1 MGAAQELN
9 ISLWE
14 ILSDQTS
21 VNTLA
26 GRSAKG
32 VNSFAEIIQRW
43 QEQAENL
50 TAAEIVKGIMEES
63 GYIEDLKKQGT
74 DEAENRLENV
84 SELYNAVLQ
93 FQEENEDT
101 SLGGFLANASLASD
115 LDDLKDGQKSV
126 SLMTLH
132 SAKGLEF
139 PVVFLVG
146 LEQGLFPNYRSMD
159 DPASLEEERRLCYVG
174 ITRAQEQLFLSHAR
188 ERRLYG
194 NREPAV
200 RSQFLEEL
208 PKELV
213 SSTLVKVKR
222 SKVEG
227 LENNLQSSTQTNRQT
242 SKRSTQQSHE
252 WKVGELLIHDTFGTG
267 EVTHVF
273 GSGNKISIAVK
284 FPGIGQKILDPT
296 RATLQRVQ

>member
-1 MGAAQELN
+1 MKAAQELGV
-9 ISLWE
+9 SLWE

-32 VNSFAEIIQRW
+32 VNSFAELIGRW
-43 QEQAENL
+43 QEQVENL
-50 TAAEIVKGIMEES
+50 SAAEIVQGIMDES
-63 GYIEDLKKQGT
+63 GYVQDLKKQGT

-101 SLGGFLANASLASD
+101 SLEGFLANASLASD

-159 DPASLEEERRLCYVG
+159 DPVSLEEERRLCYVG

-208 PKELV
+208 PKELI

-222 SKVEG
+222 QTPSASEPKAQKSK
-227 LENNLQSSTQTNRQT
+227 QST
-242 SKRSTQQSHE
+242 KQSQE

-284 FPGIGQKILDPT
+284 FPGVGQKILDPK
-296 RATLQRVQ
+296 RASLQRVE

>member
-1 MGAAQELN
+1 
-9 ISLWE
+9 
-14 ILSDQTS
+14 
-21 VNTLA
+21 
-26 GRSAKG
+26 
-32 VNSFAEIIQRW
+32 
-43 QEQAENL
+43 
-50 TAAEIVKGIMEES
+50 
-63 GYIEDLKKQGT
+63 
-74 DEAENRLENV
+74 
-84 SELYNAVLQ
+84 
-93 FQEENEDT
+93 
-101 SLGGFLANASLASD
+101 
-115 LDDLKDGQKSV
+115 
-126 SLMTLH
+126 
-132 SAKGLEF
+132 
-139 PVVFLVG
+139 
-146 LEQGLFPNYRSMD
+146 
-159 DPASLEEERRLCYVG
+159 VG

-296 RATLQRVQ
+296 RATLQRVHR